1 MRIAVLVKQIP
12 RGEDLK
18 MIDGRLR
25 RTSGDAEVNAFC
37 RRANAK
43 AVELA
48 DGGEVVVFSMGPPG
62 AEDAL
67 REMIAC
73 GATRGV
79 HLCNMDF
86 AGSDTLATAKALA
99 VAIVKEGSFD
109 LVLCGL
115 NSLDADTGQV
125 GPEVAELLGFP
136 FAVGATTIEVR
147 ENELKLTLETD
158 EGFDSVEVCLPAVVS
173 VTERLCD
180 PSKADRL
187 QRDSVERSKIKMYSA
202 FDLGLRLSETGQLGS
217 PTTVGPPRQV
227 MSNRVPFVTS
237 SPSEAVSKLREIGA
251 LGVSIFSSKE
261 IVPEPGTGPMDVW
274 CFLDPDLTSSR
285 YELLGEAAHLAS
297 QINGSVT
304 AVVSGDLSDSLGA
317 YGADRILRL
326 PGNDSDSWG
335 HSLAQL
341 ASIYLPR
348 VLLVDGTRNGR
359 TVASKVAAR
368 HGWGLTGDGIE
379 TEITSDGSLT
389 VWKPALGGRVVVPI
403 WSRSPVQIATI
414 RPGVIVPRTLRLD
427 RELIEITDDTLE
439 QSKTSRVRLLE
450 RVKLDTARRDLL
462 AAQTVI
468 GIGRGVDPT
477 KYDTINLLKDI
488 FQSAEIGASR
498 KVTDAGWMP
507 RSRQLGITGLSVRP
521 RLFISIGASGRFN
534 HLSGFQTSQF
544 IFALN
549 SDSEA
554 EIFQNAD
561 VGLVGDW
568 SDSIDKIL
576 PLMADNISQ

>member
-12 RGEDLK
+12 RGEDLE
-18 MIDGRLR
+18 MVSGRLK

-48 DGGEVVVFSMGPPG
+48 EGGEVVVFSMGPPG

-79 HLCNMDF
+79 HLCNADF

-136 FAVGATTIEVR
+136 FAVGATTIQVH

-158 EGFDSVEVCLPAVVS
+158 EGFDSVEVSLPAVVS

-180 PSKADRL
+180 PSKADRQ

-217 PTTVGPPRQV
+217 PTNVGPPRQV
-227 MSNRVPFVTS
+227 ISNRVPFVTS
-237 SPSEAVSKLREIGA
+237 NPSEAVSKLREIGA
-251 LGVSIFSSKE
+251 LGLSISSSKE
-261 IVPEPGTGPMDVW
+261 IVPEPGTGQMDVW

-285 YELLGEAAHLAS
+285 YELLGEAASLAS

-304 AVVSGDLSDSLGA
+304 AVVGGDLPDSLGA

-326 PGNDSDSWG
+326 SGNDSDTWG
-335 HSLAQL
+335 RSLAQL
-341 ASIYLPR
+341 ASIHSPR

-379 TEITSDGSLT
+379 TEITPDGSLT

-414 RPGVIVPRTLRLD
+414 RPGVIAPRTLRLD
-427 RELIEITDDTLE
+427 RELIEVTDDTHQKSE
-439 QSKTSRVRLLE
+439 TSRVRLLE

-462 AAQTVI
+462 AAPTVI
-468 GIGRGVDPT
+468 GIGRGVDAT

-488 FQSAEIGASR
+488 FPGAEIGATR

-507 RSRQLGITGLSVRP
+507 RSRQIGITGLSVRP
-521 RLFISIGASGRFN
+521 RLFISIGAGGRFN
-534 HLSGFQTSQF
+534 HLAGFQTSQF

-549 SDSEA
+549 SDPEA
-554 EIFQNAD
+554 EIFQHAD
-561 VGLVGDW
+561 VGLVGEW
-568 SDSIDKIL
+568 SYSLAQIL
-576 PLMADNISQ
+576 PLLADSISQ